1 MWTHERHNEIVS
13 RISEN
18 GKVTTN
24 ALVDGLSV
32 SRETIRRD
40 LLELEQK
47 GVIQRVH
54 GGAVLA
60 TNRKPKAEGPNPT
73 ITKPNDPPSE
83 NSFQQRLNEKLS
95 EKRAIAQIACT
106 LIDDGSAIFIDAGT
120 TTLAF
125 AHALTGS
132 AKGLKVITNSIEIA
146 GILSSQPDYEVLLLG
161 GIPNT
166 EVNATYGELTLS
178 DIERFHVDYSII
190 SPVGAHSVY
199 GFSSYHLRE
208 AEVAR
213 AMMRHSTK
221 RIILAHAEKLGVQSR
236 VKICSPESID
246 HLVINDTDSP
256 DLDFPRCQIHKA
268 FMN

>member
-1 MWTHERHNEIVS
+1 MWTHERHNEIVN
-13 RISEN
+13 RISVT
-18 GKVTTN
+18 GKISTN
-24 ALVDGLSV
+24 DLVDGLSV

-47 GVIQRVH
+47 GMIQRVH
-54 GGAVLA
+54 GGAVLIA
-60 TNRKPKAEGPNPT
+60 QSTPKKVQPT
-73 ITKPNDPPSE
+73 QSTPSYNEPPSE
-83 NSFQQRLNEKLS
+83 NSFQQRLHEQVAEKQ
-95 EKRAIAQIACT
+95 AIAELACT
-106 LIDDGSAIFIDAGT
+106 LIEDDSAIFIDAGT

-125 AHALTGS
+125 ANALMKS
-132 AKGLKVITNSIEIA
+132 ARRLKVTTNSIDIA
-146 GILSSQPDYEVLLLG
+146 RILSSKPDFEVLLLG
-161 GIPNT
+161 GIPNA

-178 DIERFHVDYSII
+178 DIDRFRVDSSII

-213 AMMRHSTK
+213 AMMKHSTQ

-246 HLVINDTDSP
+246 HLVVNETDSP
-256 DLDFPRCQIHKA
+256 DLDFPRCQIHVA
-268 FMN
+268 SVR